1 MQGKVVI
8 IYSDPLVET
17 HDVLGRG
24 ASVSDVLDSV
34 LPLQRTLVELGRD
47 STLLPL
53 RPPLAQATV
62 QLSQLDAADVVFN
75 LFEGF
80 QRCTGSEAA
89 IAGVLEEMGVRFT
102 GSPSI
107 GLRLTENKAVA
118 KGVLR
123 SSWVTTPEWLTLS
136 PQSPVDVD
144 LCLPW
149 IVKPLTEHGSYG
161 ITEDSVVADT
171 QSLGERVEWIYQEYQ
186 CPSIVE
192 EFLPGREF
200 RAFVIGD
207 GHPRVLPVVETVY
220 MLPPHRPRLLTY
232 RAKWVSDD
240 EYFVGTKEV
249 CPAEIEAD
257 LREELESLALRSFT
271 ALRCRGYASIDMRQN
286 EEGQPMVID
295 VNPNTDIS
303 LEGCSRFPIEAA
315 GIEYA
320 AFIEEVLS
328 LV

>member
-1 MQGKVVI
+1 MQEKVVI
-8 IYSDPLVET
+8 IYSDPEVET
-17 HDVLGRG
+17 HDVLGQG

-34 LPLQRTLVELGRD
+34 LPVERTLVESGRD
-47 STLLPL
+47 CTLLPL
-53 RPPLAQATV
+53 RPPLARATV

-80 QRCTGSEAA
+80 QRCLGSEAA

-102 GSPSI
+102 GSPSV
-107 GLRLTENKAVA
+107 GLRLSENKAVA

-123 SSWVTTPEWLTLS
+123 SSGVATPEWRILS
-136 PQSPVDVD
+136 PQSPVDID

-161 ITEDSVVADT
+161 ITEESVVDDP
-171 QSLGERVEWIYQEYQ
+171 QSLGERVEWICQAYQ

-207 GHPRVLPVVETVY
+207 GHPRVLPIVETVY

-232 RAKWVSDD
+232 RAKWVPDD
-240 EYFVGTKEV
+240 EYFVGTEEV

-257 LREELESLALRSFT
+257 LWEELERLSLRSFA
-271 ALRCRGYASIDMRQN
+271 ALGCRGYASIDMRQTQ
-286 EEGQPMVID
+286 EGQPMVID

-315 GIEYA
+315 GLEYA
-320 AFIEEVLS
+320 TFIGEVLS
-328 LV
+328 LA

>member
-1 MQGKVVI
+1 
-8 IYSDPLVET
+8 
-17 HDVLGRG
+17 
-24 ASVSDVLDSV
+24 
-34 LPLQRTLVELGRD
+34 
-47 STLLPL
+47 
-53 RPPLAQATV
+53 LAQATV

-123 SSWVTTPEWLTLS
+123 SSWVTTPEWRTLS

-303 LEGCSRFPIEAA
+303 LEGCSRFPLEAA